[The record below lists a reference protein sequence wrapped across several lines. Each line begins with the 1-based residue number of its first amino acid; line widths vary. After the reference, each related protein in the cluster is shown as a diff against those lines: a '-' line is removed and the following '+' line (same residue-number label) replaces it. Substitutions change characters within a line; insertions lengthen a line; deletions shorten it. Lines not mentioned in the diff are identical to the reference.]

1 MLLVRVDVQGY
12 HARAIELARCI
23 MQAEMIRSEV
33 TRLLRQVP
41 FHPFVLLLE
50 NGDRV
55 FIEHP
60 ENIAFDSGT
69 SQRPGSREF
78 RAITGGL
85 WFFGTFEKVTSVAQR
100 DVHGSAN
107 GEQKPPPQTT

>member
-1 MLLVRVDVQGY
+1 
-12 HARAIELARCI
+12 
-23 MQAEMIRSEV
+23 MQAEMVRSEV

-41 FHPFVLLLE
+41 FQPFMLLLE
-50 NGDRV
+50 NGERV

-60 ENIAFDSGT
+60 ENIAFDSGS

-85 WFFGTFEKVTSVAQR
+85 WFFGTFEKVTSVVQR
-100 DVHGSAN
+100 DIN
-107 GEQKPPPQTT
+107 GQVDGQGGNPPAQSK